1 MVWDGV
7 ILLKLAASN
16 VDYVLCNSSNIN
28 NKFREYYING
38 RLYQYTKI
46 FVTDLHLNTDTL
58 NIIDNNLKLRH
69 KVLVFDHNQ
78 SALKYNSYDFVNIIP
93 NDENEETCA
102 TCIFYNYLTS
112 NNMLK
117 STPIIDTF
125 CELVRR
131 HDVGIWKNYND
142 PRPRE
147 LSLLLEG
154 LDRERYIHLL
164 YSKLKHSKSF
174 NFNKM
179 EQCIITSQKKK
190 IAQKVEQYVEN
201 IMYKKINGYS
211 AGIVFIA
218 YEYRNEVAQYLRD
231 HKERYCLDFVVM
243 IAMENKS
250 ISFRN
255 INPNVNLQPIAES
268 IGGRSHFGAAG
279 ADISDKDIPR
289 VLNAIFPD
297 GYLSR
302 EGV

>member
-7 ILLKLAASN
+7 ILLKLASKN

-28 NKFREYYING
+28 KKFREYYING

-58 NIIDNNLKLRH
+58 KIIDNNQKLRH
-69 KVLVFDHNQ
+69 KVLVFDHNE
-78 SALKYNSYDFVNIIP
+78 SALKYNTYNFVSIIP
-93 NDENEETCA
+93 SDENEETCA
-102 TCIFYNYLTS
+102 TCIFYKYLVK

-142 PRPRE
+142 PRPRD

-154 LDRERYIHLL
+154 LERERYINIM

-174 NFNKM
+174 TFSKI
-179 EQCIITSQKKK
+179 EKYIIDSQKNRVD
-190 IAQKVEQYVEN
+190 QKVAQYLEN
-201 IMYKKINGYS
+201 IMYKTIQGYK
-211 AGIVFIA
+211 AGVVFIA

-231 HKERYCLDFVVM
+231 HKERYCLDLVVM

-255 INPNVNLQPIAES
+255 INPNLNLKPIAEI

-279 ADISDKDIPR
+279 ADIEDEDIQKI
-289 VLNAIFPD
+289 LNDIFPN
-297 GYLSR
+297 GYFR
-302 EGV
+302 